1 MILLVSLGSYDMLV
15 TGDSSKSA
23 EREFLQRHPLED
35 LELLIVGH
43 HGSRYAS
50 SGELLGSI
58 GADTA
63 VISVGYNNFGH
74 PTYETLERLNAYG
87 YTIYRTD
94 LNGTIEFYIGDSYD

>member
-1 MILLVSLGSYDMLV
+1 MMMEYSFGDFDMLV
-15 TGDSSKSA
+15 TGDAPKAA
-23 EREFLQRHPLED
+23 EKELLARVPLRN

-43 HGSRYAS
+43 HGSRYSS

-63 VISVGYNNFGH
+63 LISVGYNTYGH

-87 YTIYRTD
+87 YSIYRTD
-94 LNGTIEFYIGDSYD
+94 LNGTVEIFLGKEYG